1 MVATDLS
8 VGIGELKSSGDATE
22 ILVARGLGSCVGVC
36 LVDASQGVG
45 GLAHVMLP
53 DSTEAGRGGTRYA
66 DVAVPALLE
75 QVLALGARR
84 HRLRVA
90 LVGGAQMFSGR
101 AIAAGGAVGERNH
114 VAACAALSALGL
126 RVSASAT
133 GGERGRTVRVEV
145 GGGRVEYREAGGTN
159 VALLEGDAR

>member
-8 VGIGELKSSGDATE
+8 VGIGDLKTSRDSAET
-22 ILVARGLGSCVGVC
+22 LVARGLGSCIGVC
-36 LVDASQGVG
+36 LVDGAQGVA

-53 DSTEAGRGGTRYA
+53 DSMEAGRGGTRYA
-66 DVAVPALLE
+66 DVAIPALLE
-75 QVLALGARR
+75 TVVGLGARR

-114 VAACAALSALGL
+114 AAACAALAALGL
-126 RVSASAT
+126 RVTASAT

-145 GGGRVEYREAGGTN
+145 AGGRVEYREAGGTN
-159 VALLEGDAR
+159 VVLLEEEVR